1 MGGLGDRV
9 CEPKQR
15 SSPPRAQTK
24 PQTAQ
29 HFRPYAAYE
38 LAPESYLAR
47 FLWMLLKIKLKKKE
61 HSLSR
66 QSLTHSLAE
75 QSAEKEYIP

>member
-1 MGGLGDRV
+1 MGGLREHV

-15 SSPPRAQTK
+15 CSPPHVQTK
-24 PQTAQ
+24 LQTAQ

-38 LAPESYLAR
+38 LAPEPHLAT
-47 FLWMLLKIKLKKKE
+47 FLWMLLKIKLKKT

-66 QSLTHSLAE
+66 QSLTHGLAA
-75 QSAEKEYIP
+75 QSAIEECIA